1 MMVHQ
6 HFISHNFCFN
16 LLDICQLRRQPYG
29 SLNCLLNYR
38 EMVGSKLNVAMV
50 VPREKV
56 GKVRRPQTHRTVFLL
71 PAAAPAGWCA
81 MRSRW
86 RRRRKLE
93 KQVTFRPAQS
103 CGWELIQL
111 GRSVL
116 TFGLA
121 RRSLQKWKRGALW
134 ISRGVLLSNP
144 AWFPTV
150 AHLLFLPQS
159 HEWLGL
165 QVQTA
170 VCAQDCVRFQRPP
183 LYNYDVLLKI
193 LQKNFLQ
200 KNARCQF
207 CDQ

>member
-16 LLDICQLRRQPYG
+16 LLDICQLQWQPYG

-38 EMVGSKLNVAMV
+38 ETVGRKLNVAMV
-50 VPREKV
+50 VPHEKV
-56 GKVRRPQTHRTVFLL
+56 GKVRRPQRGESEAPSSSSSRSLWVC
-71 PAAAPAGWCA
+71 APAGWCA
-81 MRSRW
+81 QRSRW
-86 RRRRKLE
+86 CQRQTLE
-93 KQVTFRPAQS
+93 KQVTSRPAQS
-103 CGWELIQL
+103 CSWELIQL
-111 GRSVL
+111 GHSVL
-116 TFGLA
+116 TFRLA
-121 RRSLQKWKRGALW
+121 RCSLQKWKQGVLW

-159 HEWLGL
+159 HEC
-165 QVQTA
+165 VPRT
-170 VCAQDCVRFQRPP
+170 VCVF
-183 LYNYDVLLKI
+183 NYVLLNI

-200 KNARCQF
+200 KNARYQF